1 MANVK
6 YICTTSDKLN
16 DISVEVGNLI
26 FCEDTRQIALDGANG
41 RVFYDQIMCI
51 PQESMRIAMTRNL
64 VSGFYF
70 VLDTNILWRLDDV
83 TWIPITE
90 KPSEMVIYGT
100 LATFPR
106 PGAVGKIYATD
117 SHLYHWDEDSET
129 YVDYCNSVLQWVTEN
144 EG

>member
-106 PGAVGKIYATD
+106 PGVVGKIYATD
-117 SHLYHWDEDSET
+117 NHLYHWDEDSET
-129 YVDYCNSVLQWVTEN
+129 YVDYCNSVLQWVTEK
-144 EG
+144 EE

>member
-16 DISVEVGNLI
+16 DISVEVGNFI
-26 FCEDTRQIALDGANG
+26 FWEDTRQIALDGANG

-106 PGAVGKIYATD
+106 PGVVGKIYATD
-117 SHLYHWDEDSET
+117 NHLYHWDEDSET

-144 EG
+144 EE